1 MSTKKGPYLN
11 KSKKTWIKRSVQF
24 NNNTVKGPYLNK
36 SKKTWKK
43 RVQVNNNTVEGKTT
57 VNNNTVE
64 GKITV
69 LQNSIVE
76 LLYPFGEFH
85 NNKPFY
91 LFDNTDFTEYF
102 DKDEYHKFLDFTN
115 ESIKEFKRS
124 QAGIATFKYKPDELT
139 VDDISDLEKKVE
151 TYSQYVNKD
160 YHSHT
165 MKESIRKKRDIK
177 NDTDFYFE
185 TKSDD
190 KIIEM
195 IKERLSNLEQCAKK
209 PGKSEND
216 KKYFLTEADRLKTI
230 FEDKPD
236 ITLGELSD
244 KIIWSTVSMFEPVLA
259 SNSNLNVNKKV
270 QHPDKIIEEFNKD
283 ENEKYV
289 WQLMT
294 YIPLEYFTKNEDG
307 RWKLISEKM
316 KKFLTESYQEDN
328 IQQMILGFTTDLSM
342 EWFKQF
348 RQLAHCY
355 SFQWDTF
362 NNCYL
367 VDWSAKLNFLMIYMF
382 SKSLKKV
389 FPIRFKM
396 PKVAFAYNKNNDV
409 YSFKKSYNLKPSIL
423 FNTKP
428 SIKIIGLTILNTKYN
443 SKLSN
448 INPRK
453 NEYIHQNSV
462 RGPGNNRIF
471 IILHFKIDIESPDT
485 LPIEVQ
491 LISVDHITGKSL
503 KYVNTNIFLS
513 QIGYGL
519 FSYQGFT
526 HQELMILTKYYKLH
540 SYIIGDDKD
549 NLFFTSRNP
558 SNDELKTLITEL
570 NMKKVE
576 VVEVVEKNKKSVP
589 RDRYKIEIIK

>member
-1 MSTKKGPYLN
+1 
-11 KSKKTWIKRSVQF
+11 
-24 NNNTVKGPYLNK
+24 
-36 SKKTWKK
+36 
-43 RVQVNNNTVEGKTT
+43 
-57 VNNNTVE
+57 
-64 GKITV
+64 
-69 LQNSIVE
+69 
-76 LLYPFGEFH
+76 
-85 NNKPFY
+85 
-91 LFDNTDFTEYF
+91 
-102 DKDEYHKFLDFTN
+102 
-115 ESIKEFKRS
+115 
-124 QAGIATFKYKPDELT
+124 
-139 VDDISDLEKKVE
+139 
-151 TYSQYVNKD
+151 
-160 YHSHT
+160 
-165 MKESIRKKRDIK
+165 
-177 NDTDFYFE
+177 
-185 TKSDD
+185 
-190 KIIEM
+190 
-195 IKERLSNLEQCAKK
+195 
-209 PGKSEND
+209 
-216 KKYFLTEADRLKTI
+216 
-230 FEDKPD
+230 
-236 ITLGELSD
+236 
-244 KIIWSTVSMFEPVLA
+244 MFEPVLA

-307 RWKLISEKM
+307 RWKLISDKM

-328 IQQMILGFTTDLSM
+328 IQQMILGLTTDLSM
-342 EWFKQF
+342 EWFKKF

-367 VDWSAKLNFLMIYMF
+367 VDWSLKLNFLMIYMF

-396 PKVAFAYNKNNDV
+396 PKVDFAYNKNNDV

-423 FNTKP
+423 FNKTP

-443 SKLSN
+443 SRLSN

-453 NEYIHQNSV
+453 NEIINKNSV

-471 IILHFKIDIESPDT
+471 IILHFKIDIERQDT

-491 LISVDHITGKSL
+491 LISLDHITGKSL

-519 FSYQGFT
+519 FSYQGFAD
-526 HQELMILTKYYKLH
+526 QELMILTKYYNLD

-558 SNDELKTLITEL
+558 SDDDELKTLITEL
-570 NMKKVE
+570 NMKKVK
-576 VVEVVEKNKKSVP
+576 VVEENKENKKYDQKPRRSVQ
-589 RDRYKIEIIK
+589 RDRYKIQIINN